1 MAARVA
7 NRSSGEAATLLAFD
21 RVARFRP
28 PTQCLRP
35 ASGNG
40 LLTASCDGVL
50 GVDANRLRSPVLVG
64 YYQRYLN
71 HQDSSIFI
79 NQVTERYQGAA
90 LERLVATGDCVAR
103 RAAVLALS
111 CIGDYASNAV
121 FGRALVDRDRG
132 VRSIAAH
139 GLRELWCR

>member
-28 PTQCLRP
+28 PTRCLQV
-35 ASGNG
+35 ASGSRQ
-40 LLTASCDGVL
+40 LTASSDGVL

-79 NQVTERYQGAA
+79 NQVAERYGCAT
-90 LERLVATGDCVAR
+90 LERLVAMSDSVTR

-111 CIGDYASNAV
+111 CIGGYGSQPV
-121 FGRALVDRDRG
+121 LGG
-132 VRSIAAH
+132 
-139 GLRELWCR
+139 GPG